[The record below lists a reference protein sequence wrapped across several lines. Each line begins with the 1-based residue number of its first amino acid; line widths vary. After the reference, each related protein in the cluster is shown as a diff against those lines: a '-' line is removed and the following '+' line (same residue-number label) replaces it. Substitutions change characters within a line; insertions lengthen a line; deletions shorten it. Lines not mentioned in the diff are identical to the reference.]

1 MFDNSTRI
9 LSKNKNDP
17 VFWSV
22 ADMTRFWGRFIDDVF
37 SMFSGHY
44 EQAEWYFN
52 KLNSLFPG
60 EVHFKWEFSRE
71 GGIFLNV
78 ELFINRE
85 TKKFET
91 KYYVKPSNKR
101 LFLHFRSNHP
111 EHTFRSIVYS
121 QALQGIMIN
130 SREEWNIEYLRELRE
145 KFLQQDYPLNLINEE
160 YTKALQIS
168 RMDLLFNDSRK
179 KKRKV
184 ISPLIITFNP
194 GNPPIKRWIQE
205 EIKVLHEDPTLKR
218 IFPKIDVV
226 TRQAE
231 NIGQSVIKSRHF
243 KLHNKN
249 CVTCLRI
256 DDEKT
261 KFTSSRTGRTYKI
274 TRHYTCESSHVIYL
288 ARCCLCN
295 VDYVGQTT
303 RTMRKRHLGHRADI
317 RA

>member
-1 MFDNSTRI
+1 M
-9 LSKNKNDP
+9 
-17 VFWSV
+17 
-22 ADMTRFWGRFIDDVF
+22 
-37 SMFSGHY
+37 
-44 EQAEWYFN
+44 
-52 KLNSLFPG
+52 
-60 EVHFKWEFSRE
+60 
-71 GGIFLNV
+71 
-78 ELFINRE
+78 
-85 TKKFET
+85 
-91 KYYVKPSNKR
+91 
-101 LFLHFRSNHP
+101 FLHFRSNHP
-111 EHTFRSIVYS
+111 EHTFRSIGYS

-205 EIKVLHEDPTLKR
+205 EIKVLHEDPTLKK

-231 NIGQSVIKSRHF
+231 NIGQSVIKSRHWKFSKPQNTNRPPPPLPGNF

-261 KFTSSRTGRTYKI
+261 KFTSSRTGRAYKI
-274 TRHYTCESSHVIYL
+274 TRHYICESSHVIYL
-288 ARCCLCN
+288 AWCCLSDIDDIYCN
-295 VDYVGQTT
+295 ILLAHNIDVL
-303 RTMRKRHLGHRADI
+303 RHIVVLLLCI
-317 RA
+317 VKES

>member
-1 MFDNSTRI
+1 
-9 LSKNKNDP
+9 
-17 VFWSV
+17 
-22 ADMTRFWGRFIDDVF
+22 
-37 SMFSGHY
+37 
-44 EQAEWYFN
+44 
-52 KLNSLFPG
+52 
-60 EVHFKWEFSRE
+60 
-71 GGIFLNV
+71 
-78 ELFINRE
+78 
-85 TKKFET
+85 
-91 KYYVKPSNKR
+91 
-101 LFLHFRSNHP
+101 
-111 EHTFRSIVYS
+111 
-121 QALQGIMIN
+121 MIN

-205 EIKVLHEDPTLKR
+205 EIKVLHEDPTLKK

-231 NIGQSVIKSRHF
+231 NIGQSVIKSRHWKFSKPQNTNRPPPPPPGNF

-261 KFTSSRTGRTYKI
+261 KFTSSRTGRAYKI

-303 RTMRKRHLGHRADI
+303 QTMRKRHLGHRAEI
-317 RA
+317 RAGADGLGEHFLSKHGVGKNLKDDKSLKMK